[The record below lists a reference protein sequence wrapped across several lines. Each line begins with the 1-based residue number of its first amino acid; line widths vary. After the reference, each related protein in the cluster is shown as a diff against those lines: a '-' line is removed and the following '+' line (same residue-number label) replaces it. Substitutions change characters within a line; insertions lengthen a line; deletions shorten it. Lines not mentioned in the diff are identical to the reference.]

1 MVYCSA
7 LNCQNAT
14 SGVYKNST
22 VTFYGFPLQNQPLL
36 KQWIHNMGRDMGT
49 PSKHQRLCSKHFE
62 DSSFEIDPLK
72 IRKNRRLL
80 KEAVPKKFILGED
93 GNWLVGTPRSFCG
106 GISNKTRKRIRNPE
120 HSRRICPIGFIRGA
134 SCKTPEPVPGTCDNA
149 AAREGKDLGDWQ
161 KELYKK
167 VIKENYESL
176 TALGKDHPVPK
187 SDIRAREAPH
197 VKDQRDFEERE
208 IPASLAAGCGGT
220 VVRSELQSRAKSSE
234 NTELRG
240 SFSGGSRDLTGQIPD
255 KGVTSESRQNSAAD
269 QANPAGSRRG
279 NSSPEEGESSEFREI
294 PFYQQTHAGEG
305 LYLCTECQKTFK
317 LKIGLL
323 KHKQIHTKKNRVS
336 SYICT
341 DCGKSFGRHAD
352 LIRHRRT
359 HTGERPYKCTECDKS
374 FMEKPRLTNHLRTH
388 NVYM

>member
-1 MVYCSA
+1 MSA
-7 LNCQNAT
+7 T
-14 SGVYKNST
+14 
-22 VTFYGFPLQNQPLL
+22 
-36 KQWIHNMGRDMGT
+36 QWIHNMGRDMGT

-120 HSRRICPIGFIRGA
+120 HL
-134 SCKTPEPVPGTCDNA
+134 KVPGTFDNVA
-149 AAREGKDLGDWQ
+149 ACEGKNLEDWQ

-176 TALGKDHPVPK
+176 TSLSKDHPVPQN
-187 SDIRAREAPH
+187 DIQSREALH
-197 VKDQRDFEERE
+197 VKDQQDTEERYLA
-208 IPASLAAGCGGT
+208 ASLSTGCGGT
-220 VVRSELQSRAKSSE
+220 VIKSEKQSHAQRSE
-234 NTELRG
+234 NTELHG
-240 SFSGGSRDLTGQIPD
+240 SFSGGSQDPTCQISD
-255 KGVTSESRQNSAAD
+255 KEVTFESCQNSEAD
-269 QANPAGSRRG
+269 QAMGSRTGNNSPGDRG
-279 NSSPEEGESSEFREI
+279 SNEFEEI
-294 PFYQQTHAGEG
+294 LFYQDTHTGER
-305 LYLCTECQKTFK
+305 LYLCTECKKTFK

-323 KHKQIHTKKNRVS
+323 KHKQIHTKKNQIS

-352 LIRHRRT
+352 LIRHQRT
-359 HTGERPYKCTECDKS
+359 HTGERPYKCTECEKS
-374 FMEKPRLTNHLRTH
+374 FTEKPRLTNHLRTH
-388 NVYM
+388 NIYM

>member
-22 VTFYGFPLQNQPLL
+22 VTFYGFPLQNKPLL

-120 HSRRICPIGFIRGA
+120 QSR
-134 SCKTPEPVPGTCDNA
+134 VPGTCDDA
-149 AAREGKDLGDWQ
+149 AAPEGTDLEDRQ
-161 KELYKK
+161 RELYKK
-167 VIKENYESL
+167 VIKENYDSL
-176 TALGKDHPVPK
+176 TALGKDYPAPRSSVQP
-187 SDIRAREAPH
+187 REAQH
-197 VKDQRDFEERE
+197 AEDQRDFAERE
-208 IPASLAAGCGGT
+208 TPASLGAGCGGAA
-220 VVRSELQSRAKSSE
+220 VRAEVQSHPKSAE

-240 SFSGGSRDLTGQIPD
+240 SSSGGSRELTRQISA
-255 KGVTSESRQNSAAD
+255 KGVTSESHRNSATG
-269 QANPAGSRRG
+269 QANPTGSRRG
-279 NSSPEEGESSEFREI
+279 NGSLEEGEPKEFKEI
-294 PFYQQTHAGEG
+294 LFDQQTHTGER
-305 LYLCTECQKTFK
+305 LYLCPECQKAFK

-323 KHKQIHTKKNRVS
+323 KHQQIHSKKSRAS

-341 DCGKSFGRHAD
+341 GCGKSFARHAD
-352 LIRHRRT
+352 LIRHQRT
-359 HTGERPYKCTECDKS
+359 HTGERPYKCTECEKT

-388 NVYM
+388 NIYT

>member
-22 VTFYGFPLQNQPLL
+22 VTFYGFPLQNKPLL
-36 KQWIHNMGRDMGT
+36 KQWIQNMGRDMGT

-93 GNWLVGTPRSFCG
+93 GNWLVGTPQSFCG
-106 GISNKTRKRIRNPE
+106 GINNKTRKRIRNPE
-120 HSRRICPIGFIRGA
+120 HSR
-134 SCKTPEPVPGTCDNA
+134 VPGTFDNA
-149 AAREGKDLGDWQ
+149 AAREGKDLEDWQ
-161 KELYKK
+161 KELCKK
-167 VIKENYESL
+167 VIKENYASL
-176 TALGKDHPVPK
+176 TTLGKVPCADYAVPK
-187 SDIRAREAPH
+187 SNIQPKEVLH
-197 VKDQRDFEERE
+197 VKDQQDFEEKA
-208 IPASLAAGCGGT
+208 IPASLGAGCGGT
-220 VVRSELQSRAKSSE
+220 VIRSKLQSHTKSTE
-234 NTELRG
+234 NTELHG
-240 SFSGGSRDLTGQIPD
+240 SFSGGSRDLTCQISD
-255 KGVTSESRQNSAAD
+255 KGVPSESHQNSATH
-269 QANPAGSRRG
+269 QAIPTGTRRG
-279 NSSPEEGESSEFREI
+279 NSSFEEGEPNEFKEI
-294 PFYQQTHAGEG
+294 FFYQQTHTGER

-323 KHKQIHTKKNRVS
+323 KHKQIHTKKNQVS

-341 DCGKSFGRHAD
+341 DCGRNFGRHAD
-352 LIRHRRT
+352 LIRHQRT
-359 HTGERPYKCTECDKS
+359 HTGERPYKCTECEKS

-388 NVYM
+388 NMYM

>member
-22 VTFYGFPLQNQPLL
+22 VTFYGFPLQNKPLL
-36 KQWIHNMGRDMGT
+36 KQWIHNMGRDMGM

-120 HSRRICPIGFIRGA
+120 QSR
-134 SCKTPEPVPGTCDNA
+134 VPGTFGDA
-149 AAREGKDLGDWQ
+149 AAREGTDLEDRQ

-176 TALGKDHPVPK
+176 TTLGKDCPVPR
-187 SDIRAREAPH
+187 SSTQPREALH
-197 VKDQRDFEERE
+197 AKDQQDFEERE
-208 IPASLAAGCGGT
+208 IPASLGAGCGGAA
-220 VVRSELQSRAKSSE
+220 VSAEVQSHPKSAE

-240 SFSGGSRDLTGQIPD
+240 SFSGGSRELTHQISA
-255 KGVTSESRQNSAAD
+255 KGVTSESHRNSATG
-269 QANPAGSRRG
+269 QANPTGSRRG
-279 NSSPEEGESSEFREI
+279 NGSLEEGEPNEFREI
-294 PFYQQTHAGEG
+294 LFDQQTHAGER
-305 LYLCTECQKTFK
+305 LYLCPECQKAFK
-317 LKIGLL
+317 LKIGLQ
-323 KHKQIHTKKNRVS
+323 KHQEIHSKKSQAS

-341 DCGKSFGRHAD
+341 DCGKSFARHAD
-352 LIRHRRT
+352 LMRHQRT
-359 HTGERPYKCTECDKS
+359 HTGERPYKCTECEKT

-388 NVYM
+388 NIYM

>member
-22 VTFYGFPLQNQPLL
+22 VTFYGFPLQNKPLL

-120 HSRRICPIGFIRGA
+120 HSR
-134 SCKTPEPVPGTCDNA
+134 VPGTFDNA
-149 AAREGKDLGDWQ
+149 AAREGKDLEDRQ

-167 VIKENYESL
+167 AIKGNCESL
-176 TALGKDHPVPK
+176 TTLGN
-187 SDIRAREAPH
+187 
-197 VKDQRDFEERE
+197 
-208 IPASLAAGCGGT
+208 GCGGT
-220 VVRSELQSRAKSSE
+220 VIRSQLQSHAKSAE
-234 NTELRG
+234 NAELCG
-240 SFSGGSRDLTGQIPD
+240 SFSGGSRDLTCQISD
-255 KGVTSESRQNSAAD
+255 KGVASESHQNSATD
-269 QANPAGSRRG
+269 QASPTGNRRG
-279 NSSPEEGESSEFREI
+279 NSSLEEGEPNEFGEI
-294 PFYQQTHAGEG
+294 LFYQQTRSGER

-323 KHKQIHTKKNRVS
+323 KHKQMHTKKNQVS

-352 LIRHRRT
+352 LIRHQRT
-359 HTGERPYKCTECDKS
+359 HTGERPYKCTECEKS

-388 NVYM
+388 NIHM

>member
-93 GNWLVGTPRSFCG
+93 GNWLVGTPRSFCA

-120 HSRRICPIGFIRGA
+120 HSR
-134 SCKTPEPVPGTCDNA
+134 VPGTFDNA
-149 AAREGKDLGDWQ
+149 AAHEGKNLEDWQ

-167 VIKENYESL
+167 VIKDSYESL
-176 TALGKDHPVPK
+176 TTLGKDCPVPK
-187 SDIRAREAPH
+187 SNIQTREALH

-208 IPASLAAGCGGT
+208 IPASLTTGCGST
-220 VVRSELQSRAKSSE
+220 VIGPELPSHAKSSE
-234 NTELRG
+234 KTELYG
-240 SFSGGSRDLTGQIPD
+240 LSSGGSRDLTCQISE
-255 KGVTSESRQNSAAD
+255 KGVTPESRQNSATD
-269 QANPAGSRRG
+269 QANATGSRRG
-279 NSSPEEGESSEFREI
+279 NSSPEEGEPNEFEEI
-294 PFYQQTHAGEG
+294 LSYQKTRAGER
-305 LYLCTECQKTFK
+305 LYVCTECQKTFK
-317 LKIGLL
+317 LKTGLL
-323 KHKQIHTKKNRVS
+323 KHQQIHTKKNQVL

-341 DCGKSFGRHAD
+341 GCGKSFGRHAD
-352 LIRHRRT
+352 LIRHQRT
-359 HTGERPYKCTECDKS
+359 HTGERPYKCTECEKS

-388 NVYM
+388 NVHM

>member
-14 SGVYKNST
+14 SGVYKNNT
-22 VTFYGFPLQNQPLL
+22 VTFYGFPLHNKPLL
-36 KQWIHNMGRDMGT
+36 KQWIHNMGREMGT

-93 GNWLVGTPRSFCG
+93 GNWLVGTPQSFCG

-120 HSRRICPIGFIRGA
+120 NL
-134 SCKTPEPVPGTCDNA
+134 KVPGTFDTVA
-149 AAREGKDLGDWQ
+149 APEGKNLEEWQ

-167 VIKENYESL
+167 VIKDNYESL
-176 TALGKDHPVPK
+176 ISLGNVSKH
-187 SDIRAREAPH
+187 DI
-197 VKDQRDFEERE
+197 
-208 IPASLAAGCGGT
+208 
-220 VVRSELQSRAKSSE
+220 QSREELHIKARQGLEKREMSVNPSIEDNGIVIKTEVQDNEDAPENMELHRSFSSSE
-234 NTELRG
+234 DLVFQTSDRGMTCESRWRTETEPG
-240 SFSGGSRDLTGQIPD
+240 NLTGNRM
-255 KGVTSESRQNSAAD
+255 GNTTSDEGD
-269 QANPAGSRRG
+269 G
-279 NSSPEEGESSEFREI
+279 NKFREI
-294 PFYQQTHAGEG
+294 LFYQETPIGER
-305 LYLCTECQKTFK
+305 LYLCTECKKTFK

-323 KHKQIHTKKNRVS
+323 KHKRIHAKKSPVS

-352 LIRHRRT
+352 LIRHQRT
-359 HTGERPYKCTECDKS
+359 HTGERPYKCTECQKS
-374 FMEKPRLTNHLRTH
+374 FTEKPRLTNHLRTH
-388 NVYM
+388 NICI

>member
-22 VTFYGFPLQNQPLL
+22 VTFYGFPLHNKPLL
-36 KQWIHNMGRDMGT
+36 KQWIHNMGREMGT

-93 GNWLVGTPRSFCG
+93 GNWLVGTPQSFCG

-120 HSRRICPIGFIRGA
+120 HL
-134 SCKTPEPVPGTCDNA
+134 KVPGTFDNVA
-149 AAREGKDLGDWQ
+149 APEGKNLEEWQ

-167 VIKENYESL
+167 VIKDNYESL
-176 TALGKDHPVPK
+176 ISLGKVSKHDMQSREELRVKAQRGFEEKEMSMNPRIVDDGIEIK
-187 SDIRAREAPH
+187 TEVQDNEEAP
-197 VKDQRDFEERE
+197 
-208 IPASLAAGCGGT
+208 
-220 VVRSELQSRAKSSE
+220 E
-234 NTELRG
+234 NMKLHG
-240 SFSGGSRDLTGQIPD
+240 SFSGRSEDLVFQTPD
-255 KGVTSESRQNSAAD
+255 KGITCESHWSTATEPLNLS
-269 QANPAGSRRG
+269 GSRMG
-279 NSSPEEGESSEFREI
+279 NSTLGKGDSNTFKDI
-294 PFYQQTHAGEG
+294 LFYQETPTGER
-305 LYLCTECQKTFK
+305 LYLCTECKKTFK

-323 KHKQIHTKKNRVS
+323 KHKRIHAKKSPVS

-352 LIRHRRT
+352 LIRHQRT
-359 HTGERPYKCTECDKS
+359 HTGERPYKCTECEKS
-374 FMEKPRLTNHLRTH
+374 FTEKPRLTNHLRTH
-388 NVYM
+388 NICL

>member
-22 VTFYGFPLQNQPLL
+22 VTFYGFPLQNKPLL
-36 KQWIHNMGRDMGT
+36 KQWIQNMGRDMGT

-106 GISNKTRKRIRNPE
+106 GTNNKTRKRIQNPE
-120 HSRRICPIGFIRGA
+120 HSR
-134 SCKTPEPVPGTCDNA
+134 VPGTFDNA
-149 AAREGKDLGDWQ
+149 AAQEGKDLEDWQ

-167 VIKENYESL
+167 VIKESYESL
-176 TALGKDHPVPK
+176 TTL
-187 SDIRAREAPH
+187 
-197 VKDQRDFEERE
+197 
-208 IPASLAAGCGGT
+208 GCGGA
-220 VVRSELQSRAKSSE
+220 VIRSEFQSHAKSTE
-234 NTELRG
+234 NTELHG
-240 SFSGGSRDLTGQIPD
+240 SFSGGSRDLTCQISD
-255 KGVTSESRQNSAAD
+255 KGVTSESHQNSATH
-269 QANPAGSRRG
+269 QANPTGNRRG
-279 NSSPEEGESSEFREI
+279 NSSFEEGEPNEFKEI
-294 PFYQQTHAGEG
+294 FFYQQTHTGER

-323 KHKQIHTKKNRVS
+323 KHKQIHTKKNQVS

-341 DCGKSFGRHAD
+341 DCGRNFRRHAD
-352 LIRHRRT
+352 LIRHQRT
-359 HTGERPYKCTECDKS
+359 HTGERPYKCTECEKS
-374 FMEKPRLTNHLRTH
+374 FMEKARLTNHLRTH
-388 NVYM
+388 NIYT

>member
-14 SGVYKNST
+14 SGVYKNNT
-22 VTFYGFPLQNQPLL
+22 VTFYGFPLQNKPLL

-80 KEAVPKKFILGED
+80 KEAVPKKFILSED

-120 HSRRICPIGFIRGA
+120 HSR
-134 SCKTPEPVPGTCDNA
+134 VPGTFDNA
-149 AAREGKDLGDWQ
+149 AAREGKDLEDWQ
-161 KELYKK
+161 KELHKK

-176 TALGKDHPVPK
+176 TTLGKECPVPK
-187 SDIRAREAPH
+187 STIQAREALR
-197 VKDQRDFEERE
+197 VRDQQDFEERG
-208 IPASLAAGCGGT
+208 IPAGCGGT
-220 VVRSELQSRAKSSE
+220 AVASELQSHPKSAE
-234 NTELRG
+234 NTELHG
-240 SFSGGSRDLTGQIPD
+240 SFSGGPRDLTCQILG
-255 KGVTSESRQNSAAD
+255 KGVTSESHQDSAAH
-269 QANPAGSRRG
+269 QANPVGSRRG
-279 NSSPEEGESSEFREI
+279 NSSLEEGEPNEFKEI
-294 PFYQQTHAGEG
+294 RFYQQTCTGERP
-305 LYLCTECQKTFK
+305 YLCTECQKTFK

-323 KHKQIHTKKNRVS
+323 KHKQTHTKKSGVS

-341 DCGKSFGRHAD
+341 DCGKSFGRHTD
-352 LIRHRRT
+352 LIRHQRT
-359 HTGERPYKCTECDKS
+359 HTGERPYKCTECEKS

>member
-1 MVYCSA
+1 MMVYCSA

-22 VTFYGFPLQNQPLL
+22 VTFYGFPLQNKPLL

-106 GISNKTRKRIRNPE
+106 GMSNKTRKRIRNPE
-120 HSRRICPIGFIRGA
+120 HSR
-134 SCKTPEPVPGTCDNA
+134 VPGTFDNA
-149 AAREGKDLGDWQ
+149 AAREGKDLEDWQ

-176 TALGKDHPVPK
+176 TSLGKDYPVPK
-187 SDIRAREAPH
+187 SNIQARGALH
-197 VKDQRDFEERE
+197 VKDQQDFEERE
-208 IPASLAAGCGGT
+208 IPASRSAGCGGAGI
-220 VVRSELQSRAKSSE
+220 RSELQSHARSSE
-234 NTELRG
+234 NTELHG
-240 SFSGGSRDLTGQIPD
+240 SFSGGSRDVTCQISD
-255 KGVTSESRQNSAAD
+255 KGVMPESHQNSATG
-269 QANPAGSRRG
+269 QANPTGSRRG
-279 NSSPEEGESSEFREI
+279 NSCLEEGESNEFKEI
-294 PFYQQTHAGEG
+294 LFYQQTRAGER

-323 KHKQIHTKKNRVS
+323 KHKQIHAKKNQVS

-341 DCGKSFGRHAD
+341 DCGKSFGRYAD
-352 LIRHRRT
+352 LIRHQRT
-359 HTGERPYKCTECDKS
+359 HTGERPYKCTECEKS

-388 NVYM
+388 NMYM